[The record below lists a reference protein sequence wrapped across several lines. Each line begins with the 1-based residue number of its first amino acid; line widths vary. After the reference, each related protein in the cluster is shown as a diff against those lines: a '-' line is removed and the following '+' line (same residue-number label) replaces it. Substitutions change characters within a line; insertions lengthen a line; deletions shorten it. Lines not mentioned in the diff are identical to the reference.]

1 MGAHR
6 TALRTERPDVQVV
19 QVTNTRDAINRR
31 DDGVWLQVRRCRSNQ
46 DVDRRG
52 ENPPRAPGDERGDGD
67 ANQWINLKQDG
78 RFDHQPGED
87 NAVRRPGIDQDVH
100 NRALDR
106 EIALQ
111 RLQRPGDEQRDDQP
125 DDGRRRHQ
133 SPAPLAGVLQPANGL
148 DDDPD
153 DDRPEQQG
161 IHEGHEDP
169 HALIAEGAPGGG
181 RALHLAQRE
190 RREGQHHQVGDDMTG
205 VAEQGEAVRPEPA
218 NHFDHQDGR
227 GEEEGQPNSSGGAG
241 AHGGELHRPYLIAH
255 WRIILT
261 ILYLPRQQDNDST
274 GTSFRIIF
282 SVLSKRGSQQ
292 PELDRV
298 LRAIEELSAGLTP
311 APIAVEPVGELV
323 PDVFAGWRRLAAG
336 VVSAEDDLRG
346 LDPWAQRRLG
356 ELVAL
361 EAASVDAASST
372 TLVHAH
378 ARADNILLTPSRV
391 IFIDWPWASL
401 GAPWVDLLFIL
412 PSVAMQRGPQPWAI
426 FDVHPLGR
434 RAPAAAVAGGGSAVA
449 GFMIRRAPLP
459 PPPRPPTVRALPRDQ
474 GAAPAP

>member
-19 QVTNTRDAINRR
+19 QVTNTRDALDRGHHR
-31 DDGVWLQVRRCRSNQ
+31 VRLQVRWRRLHQ
-46 DVDRRG
+46 DVERRR
-52 ENPPRAPGDERGDGD
+52 ENAPRAPRDERGDGD
-67 ANQWINLKQDG
+67 AQQWVDREPVG
-78 RFDHQPGED
+78 RGDHQPGD
-87 NAVRRPGIDQDVH
+87 DDAGRRPGIAPDVH
-100 NRALDR
+100 QGALDR

-111 RLQRPGDEQRDDQP
+111 RLQRPGDEQRDEQP

-133 SPAPLAGVLQPANGL
+133 STAHLAGVLQPANGL

-161 IHEGHEDP
+161 IHERYEDP

-205 VAEQGEAVRPEPA
+205 IAEQGEAVRPEPA
-218 NHFDHQDGR
+218 NHFDHQDGG

-261 ILYLPRQQDNDST
+261 ILYLPRRQDNDST

-282 SVLSKRGSQQ
+282 SVLSKRGSVP

-401 GAPWVDLLFIL
+401 GAPWVDLLFML
-412 PSVAMQRGPQPWAI
+412 PSVAMQRGPQPWEI
-426 FDVHPLGR
+426 FDAHALGR
-434 RAPAAAVAGGGSAVA
+434 RAAVTAVVAAVA
-449 GFMIRRAPLP
+449 GFMIRGSRLP
-459 PPPRPPTVRALPRDQ
+459 PPPGLPTVRAFQRDQ
-474 GAAPAP
+474 GLPALQ